1 MCSNGCFHLDCRK
14 NSGSKGSV
22 DTSNMFLQGAA
33 LGDAA
38 FLFLCSNLRLCISLY
53 APASL
58 KVCDAEARRINVGG

>member
-1 MCSNGCFHLDCRK
+1 MVVFIQIK
-14 NSGSKGSV
+14 ENSGSKGFV